1 MSAEM
6 TGVAPK
12 AALAAALAKANAE
25 IHNPSFDK
33 ENPHFH
39 SKFASLAAVR
49 NALVPIYAKHGLSI
63 IQDLQTTSEGAV
75 ACYTTLMHA
84 SGEEKTFGPLVI
96 KPSKPDAQG
105 IGAAGTYAK
114 RIALQGVACVV
125 GDDDDDGETAVGR
138 DTGSKDIGKPRGVT
152 TVDPRGDVKPQD
164 EKTVKEYAKRFRD
177 AMEADKEEAAI
188 AADVFAIHTEV
199 MADHDLYIAIG
210 DALGSKL
217 KNALRKYVEIHKKAQ
232 RQAA

>member
-1 MSAEM
+1 MSSEM
-6 TGVAPK
+6 TGPK

-33 ENPHFH
+33 ENPHFR

-63 IQDLQTTSEGAV
+63 IQDLQTTTDGAV
-75 ACYTTLMHA
+75 ACYTSILHA
-84 SGEEKTFGPLVI
+84 SGEEKTFGPLII
-96 KPSKPDAQG
+96 KPTKPDAQG

-125 GDDDDDGETAVGR
+125 GDDDDDGEAAVGR

-164 EKTVKEYAKRFRD
+164 EKAVNGYAKRFRD

-217 KNALRKYVEIHKKAQ
+217 KNALRKYVEMHKKAQ